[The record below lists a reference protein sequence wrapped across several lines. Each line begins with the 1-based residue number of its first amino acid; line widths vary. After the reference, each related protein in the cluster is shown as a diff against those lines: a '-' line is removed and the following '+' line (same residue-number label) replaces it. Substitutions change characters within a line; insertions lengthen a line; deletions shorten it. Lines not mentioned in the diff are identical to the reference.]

1 MEIMEKSMGR
11 ADFLAVEEFVICPPL
26 VDEMYA

>member
-11 ADFLAVEEFVICPPL
+11 ADFLAVEEFVICLL